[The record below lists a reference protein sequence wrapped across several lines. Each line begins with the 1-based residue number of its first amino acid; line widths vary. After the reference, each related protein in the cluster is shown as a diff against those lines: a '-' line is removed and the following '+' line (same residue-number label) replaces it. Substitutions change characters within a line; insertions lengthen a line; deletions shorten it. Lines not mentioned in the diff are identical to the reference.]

1 MGPIWLYRMIV
12 WSAPPWTGES
22 RTPQTD
28 SFIPLESQAS
38 DDVNIP
44 CRKDRRLFTFTI
56 PAAQGAKQIL
66 TDVYLA
72 NSRVSSPL
80 DRRVLS
86 FVSIPTLPAL
96 ASTILYDAGG

>member
-12 WSAPPWTGES
+12 WSAPLWTGES

-28 SFIPLESQAS
+28 SFISLESQAS

-44 CRKDRRLFTFTI
+44 CRKDHRLFTFTI

-80 DRRVLS
+80 DRRRLS
-86 FVSIPTLPAL
+86 FVSTPALPAL